1 MRRPSTST
9 NAIPS
14 SSVAQAA
21 VSAPHVGGRGLPG
34 LNRLEGFVFFR
45 AIPILT
51 EDCDVAPAAAR
62 RPLAIQGARHGRGVS
77 LRPDPATHP
86 RGHEGRAK
94 AKGRLRAKQPKI
106 NPRREAH
113 LVALFGPVGHGT
125 AAIYVVKATK
135 P

>member
-1 MRRPSTST
+1 M
-9 NAIPS
+9 
-14 SSVAQAA
+14 
-21 VSAPHVGGRGLPG
+21 PG